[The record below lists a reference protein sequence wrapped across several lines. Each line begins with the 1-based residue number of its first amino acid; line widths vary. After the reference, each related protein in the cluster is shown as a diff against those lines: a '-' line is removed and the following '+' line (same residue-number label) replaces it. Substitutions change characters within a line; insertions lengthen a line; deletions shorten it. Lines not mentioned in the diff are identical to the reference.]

1 MPAQPQV
8 TVAVEG
14 DLDERIARRLVA
26 EAGGDVA
33 RVYGRRGKE
42 WLRQQIGGYRN
53 ASMRSPWFVLVD
65 LDSGECPPRLREEWG
80 IAADMRGMCFRVA
93 VRAVESWLLADR
105 DGLARLLGV
114 ARGGLP
120 DRPDAAPDPKR
131 ALIDA
136 ARRSRRSRVRDA
148 ILPRPGARQG
158 PLYTATLGRF
168 ADERWSPAAAAE
180 LSPSLAS
187 CRRRLSEFLAAP
199 YASRTAVP

>member
-1 MPAQPQV
+1 MSAQPQV

-26 EAGGDVA
+26 EAGGDVT

-93 VRAVESWLLADR
+93 VRAAESWLLADR

-114 ARGGLP
+114 TRAASPIGRT
-120 DRPDAAPDPKR
+120 RPPIPSAPSSTPLAGPVAAACATP
-131 ALIDA
+131 
-136 ARRSRRSRVRDA
+136 SS
-148 ILPRPGARQG
+148 PRPGARQG
-158 PLYTATLGRF
+158 PL
-168 ADERWSPAAAAE
+168 
-180 LSPSLAS
+180 
-187 CRRRLSEFLAAP
+187 
-199 YASRTAVP
+199 